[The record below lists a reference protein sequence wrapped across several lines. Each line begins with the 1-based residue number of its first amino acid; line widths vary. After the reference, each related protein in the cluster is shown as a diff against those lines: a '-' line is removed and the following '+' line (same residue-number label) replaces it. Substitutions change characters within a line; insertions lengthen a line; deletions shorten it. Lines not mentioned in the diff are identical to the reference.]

1 VCARTA
7 PWHLDR
13 VETSGRESLTLTLSL
28 GDGDVGSPFPTPT
41 ALHAG
46 EGPLLP
52 RQLTSIVM
60 PFQAAWG
67 MRLTAVSWKVAP
79 S

>member
-1 VCARTA
+1 VCAHRTMA
-7 PWHLDR
+7 SREGRNFRPR
-13 VETSGRESLTLTLSL
+13 VADTD

-60 PFQAAWG
+60 PFRAAWG

>member
-1 VCARTA
+1 MVPMVAG
-7 PWHLDR
+7 PDQLVGHL
-13 VETSGRESLTLTLSL
+13 LLL
-28 GDGDVGSPFPTPT
+28 